1 MFDHTQLFFLH
12 IYNFFI
18 SFYFHFTITHRT
30 PPTHKYTS
38 KLQYQKGD
46 IPAGRPSNWEE
57 RRTSSYAGGFFCH
70 SFFVSFPTFIQLII
84 HMRVHEY
91 IHRFLWQ
98 LLTILLLF
106 CFSFTKGRRSR
117 RNSFSEDSQLTIE
130 NFGGSQD
137 QINMI
142 GVMDRRSVDRE
153 RKISNAS
160 SVHEP
165 TLPAR
170 SSIADARGTIQI
182 GYDSDNNNEKEDRE
196 SEKPHL
202 KRQNSNT
209 SSSNSSGINQL
220 EDKRKM
226 QSFASLAPSTTT
238 WQQQSINAHQL
249 NEIRKHIL

>member
-1 MFDHTQLFFLH
+1 
-12 IYNFFI
+12 
-18 SFYFHFTITHRT
+18 
-30 PPTHKYTS
+30 
-38 KLQYQKGD
+38 
-46 IPAGRPSNWEE
+46 
-57 RRTSSYAGGFFCH
+57 
-70 SFFVSFPTFIQLII
+70 
-84 HMRVHEY
+84 MRVHEY
-91 IHRFLWQ
+91 TQNFFSWL
-98 LLTILLLF
+98 LLTILHF
-106 CFSFTKGRRSR
+106 FYPKGRRSR

-170 SSIADARGTIQI
+170 SSIADARGTLQI
-182 GYDSDNNNEKEDRE
+182 GYDSDGEKEDRE

-209 SSSNSSGINQL
+209 SSSNSSGIHQL

-249 NEIRKHIL
+249 NEIRELNYLSI